1 MRSDK
6 AIVATAIIAAA
17 VFMLAA
23 PLITTTPKQAYAQNG
38 KGLIVPLYG
47 WDAGWSQVI
56 QAKQNHPGTQIFAV
70 VNPAAGP
77 GSGPDS
83 HYLSVINDMKNAG
96 VVVLGY
102 VTSSYGG
109 AGLSMLENQIRSYHD
124 WYGVNGIFIDEVSPG
139 SLSYYQT
146 LHDYAHGVGA
156 QQVVLNPGAP
166 VPASYAGAGDIIV
179 AYENGYIPSQVSSN
193 GITTSKLGALIH
205 GVTPSR
211 DQFENL
217 LNQVGYVYMS
227 PDWSHAAPNIVDQA
241 SWC

>member
-17 VFMLAA
+17 AFMFAA
-23 PLITTTPKQAYAQNG
+23 PLLTTTIPAYAQDG

-56 QAKQNHPGTQIFAV
+56 QAKQSYPGTQIFAV

-83 HYLSVINDMKNAG
+83 HYLSVVNEMKNAG
-96 VVVLGY
+96 VNVLGY
-102 VTSSYGG
+102 VASSY
-109 AGLSMLENQIRSYHD
+109 ASADLSTLENQIRAYHD
-124 WYGVNGIFIDEVSPG
+124 WYGVNGIFIDEVSP
-139 SLSYYQT
+139 SALSYYQT

-156 QQVVLNPGAP
+156 QSVVLNPGAP
-166 VPASYAGAGDIIV
+166 VPASYANAGDIIV

-193 GITTSKLGALIH
+193 GISPSKLGALIH

-211 DQFENL
+211 DQYEGL
-217 LNQVGYVYMS
+217 LNQVGYLYLA

-241 SWC
+241 SWA